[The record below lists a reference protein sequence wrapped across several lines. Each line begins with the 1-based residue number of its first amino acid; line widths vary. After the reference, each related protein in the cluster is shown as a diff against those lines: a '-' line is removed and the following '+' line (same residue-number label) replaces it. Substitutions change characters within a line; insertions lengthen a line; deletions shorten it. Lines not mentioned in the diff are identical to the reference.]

1 MTLSFQTLVRDKGSW
16 TRRIRGHLR
25 EPAFWAIQAGVIL
38 ISLLHLSLEAGWV
51 PYDAWENASG
61 AHHIPVILYLIPVT
75 YAGLVYGWEGGV
87 FTGLWAGAL
96 ASLNVVLFSLDDF
109 QWVVEVAFAALVLG
123 MGIAMALPVERERR
137 QRHRAESAVRRLEAL
152 NEMALIATASRA
164 PRTMVESVL
173 SRLAQVV
180 VLDDAVFGLWRTD
193 GEQPSLLVAHPA
205 DSKLIDVV
213 LGSSGGEDGR
223 YFRASVTVD
232 ETRANLVVSSS
243 PGALSDPEIDSF
255 LDAVTYQ
262 LALQVENAML
272 QEQERSAMSRYVQLV
287 TQAQEEE
294 RRRLSRDL
302 HDGPAQRLAMLV
314 RSLEG
319 ADSGDSGNALH
330 WEASAILDEVRRV
343 ARDQRPSLL
352 DDLGIVAALEWLV
365 AEANKQVDAVLEL
378 AVEGEPRRLPP
389 EIEVAL
395 YRIAQE
401 AVRNA
406 ERHSGASLVDVAVD
420 FSGESV
426 TLSVADNG
434 RGFPASSAT
443 GGFLESGRLG
453 LMGMHERA
461 ELVGGWLRIESA
473 VGAGTTVTAQIPLE

>member
-1 MTLSFQTLVRDKGSW
+1 MTLSFQRLVRDEGSW
-16 TRRIRGHLR
+16 TARIRGHLG

-51 PYDAWENASG
+51 PFDAWENASG

-96 ASLNVVLFSLDDF
+96 ASLNVVFFSLDGF
-109 QWVVEVAFAALVLG
+109 QWVVEMAVAALVLG

-137 QRHRAESAVRRLEAL
+137 QRYRAESAVRRLGAL
-152 NEMALIATASRA
+152 NEIALIATTSRA
-164 PRTMVESVL
+164 PRTMVERVL
-173 SRLAQVV
+173 SRLAEVV
-180 VLDDAVFGLWRTD
+180 DLDDAVFGFWRTD
-193 GEQPSLLVAHPA
+193 GEQPSLLVAYPA

-213 LGSSGGEDGR
+213 GSPVGEGEP

-232 ETRANLVVSSS
+232 ETRANLVVSSTPS
-243 PGALSDPEIDSF
+243 AICDPEIDSF

-262 LALQVENAML
+262 LALQVENALL

-294 RRRLSRDL
+294 RRRLARDL
-302 HDGPAQRLAMLV
+302 HDGPAQRLAILV

-319 ADSGDSGNALH
+319 ADSRDSGNALH
-330 WEASAILDEVRRV
+330 DQASAILDEVRRV
-343 ARDQRPSLL
+343 ATDQRPSLL

-378 AVEGEPRRLPP
+378 AVEGESRRLPP

-406 ERHSGASLVDVAVD
+406 ERHSGASLVDVNVD
-420 FSGESV
+420 FSGKSV

-434 RGFPASSAT
+434 KGFPASSAT

-461 ELVGGWLRIESA
+461 ELVGGLLRIESL
-473 VGAGTTVTAQIPLE
+473 VEAGTTVTAQIPLE